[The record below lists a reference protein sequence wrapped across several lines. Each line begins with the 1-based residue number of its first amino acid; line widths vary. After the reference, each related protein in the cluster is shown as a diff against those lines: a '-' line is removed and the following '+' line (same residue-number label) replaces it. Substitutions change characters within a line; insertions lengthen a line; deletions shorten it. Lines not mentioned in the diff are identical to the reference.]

1 MFCVHE
7 CFTCIQSVYHVV
19 KYYGGHKRALIL
31 GNWSYRWF
39 LDAKWVLGTEPGSSK
54 KVLLTM
60 ESSFLQLLI

>member
-1 MFCVHE
+1 M
-7 CFTCIQSVYHVV
+7 SVLPAYNLCTMCV
-19 KYYGGHKRALIL
+19 KYFGGHKRALIL